1 MQVILM
7 EITLKELVSH
17 IGGRIEGDET
27 IVVKGFGPL
36 DQAETGYLTFLAN
49 PKYTHL
55 IYTTKASAVLVSE
68 DFIPEHPIAATL
80 IRVKNP
86 YATLAELM
94 TLAQQI
100 TSHSPVGIEEPCR
113 LPKGFELPEAAYIGA
128 FAYIA
133 DDVQIGKGVKI
144 YPQCYIGSGCVIEDD
159 TILYAGVRI
168 YPGCR
173 IGKRCII
180 HSGAVIG
187 ADGFGFAPTA
197 SGEYEKI
204 PQLGH
209 VEIADN
215 VEIGANTTIDSAT
228 FGATRIGRG
237 TKIDNLVQVAH
248 NVQIGEH
255 NVFAAQV
262 GIAGSARIGDCNMCA
277 GQVGFAGHIN
287 VGDRNQFGAQ
297 SGIPKDV
304 GSDKML
310 LGYPAIEARQFAKN
324 QVYIKKLAKLFEQ
337 GKL

>member
-1 MQVILM
+1 MKM
-7 EITLKELVSH
+7 TLRELASL
-17 IGGRIEGDET
+17 IGARIEGDET
-27 IVVKGFGPL
+27 MIVKGFGPL
-36 DQAETGYLTFLAN
+36 DEAGEGFLTFLAN

-55 IYTTKASAVLVSE
+55 IYNTRASAVLVSE
-68 DFIPEHPIAATL
+68 DFVPEKPIAATMV
-80 IRVKNP
+80 RVKDP

-94 TLAQQI
+94 TLAQRMTQ
-100 TSHSPVGIEEPCR
+100 HSPVGIELPCR
-113 LPKGFELPEAAYIGA
+113 VPEGFELPEDAYVGA
-128 FAYIA
+128 FAYVS
-133 DDVQIGKGVKI
+133 DDVQLGKGVKV
-144 YPQCYIGSGCVIEDD
+144 YPQVYIGPGCVIGEG
-159 TILYAGVRI
+159 TVLNAGVRI

-209 VEIADN
+209 VEIADD
-215 VEIGANTTIDSAT
+215 VEIGANTTIDRAT
-228 FGATRIGRG
+228 FGATCIGQG

-248 NVQIGEH
+248 NVHIGRN
-255 NVFAAQV
+255 NVFAAQGGV
-262 GIAGSARIGDCNMCA
+262 AGSTRIGDSNMVG
-277 GQVGFAGHIN
+277 GQVGFAGHIT

-297 SGIPKDV
+297 SGIPNNV
-304 GSDKML
+304 GSDNAL

-324 QVYIKKLAKLFEQ
+324 QVYIKKLGKLFEQ